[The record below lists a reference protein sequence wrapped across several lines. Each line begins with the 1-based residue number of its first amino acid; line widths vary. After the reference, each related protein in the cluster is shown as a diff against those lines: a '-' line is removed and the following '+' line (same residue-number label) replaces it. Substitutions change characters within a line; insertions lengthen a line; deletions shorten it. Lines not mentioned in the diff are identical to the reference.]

1 MKHQFGFTLIEMLFV
16 LSIFLIIISISA
28 ALIRPQYLMVEKERF
43 YSQLK
48 SDLLYAQQY
57 AISRQQP
64 VVVYLRPQENKY
76 LISENLGGNLIV
88 EREFSKAI
96 EFGQGTLKPIFQFG
110 NNGSIAQFGTVQFSV
125 GEQKYVITIQ
135 IGVGRIKIA
144 KE

>member
-110 NNGSIAQFGTVQFSV
+110 NNGFNIINSKCNMPDTQRICKGFLKIYFI
-125 GEQKYVITIQ
+125 Y
-135 IGVGRIKIA
+135 GV
-144 KE
+144 